1 MNKYCPLNEKLI
13 SDPGFILINIRRHI
27 ALQKDEGEVEETFW
41 FNSWLWLSPDLDRLP
56 HLGVI
61 ARENLESDRGDEFP
75 DKVQPFLIEI
85 DLSHM
90 NVICRDTL
98 IASSYTSVLQRE
110 NTMTGQTVNDKNRT
124 IALLY
129 KVY

>member
-1 MNKYCPLNEKLI
+1 MI
-13 SDPGFILINIRRHI
+13 SDPGFTLINIRRHI
-27 ALQKDEGEVEETFW
+27 ALQKDEEEEKRHSDLTADYD
-41 FNSWLWLSPDLDRLP
+41 SSPDLDRLT

-85 DLSHM
+85 DLFHM

-98 IASSYTSVLQRE
+98 IASGDTSVLQRE
-110 NTMTGQTVNDKNRT
+110 NTMSGQTVNNKKRT
-124 IALLY
+124 IARLY